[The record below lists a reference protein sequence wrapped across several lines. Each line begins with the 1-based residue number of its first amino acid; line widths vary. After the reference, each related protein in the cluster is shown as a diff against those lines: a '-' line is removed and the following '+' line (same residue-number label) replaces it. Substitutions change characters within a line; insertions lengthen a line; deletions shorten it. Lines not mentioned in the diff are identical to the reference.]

1 MNRFSGLKVVLAL
14 LLIVLSVP
22 SFSQCEILNR
32 VYPDGTMLYYMEPVN
47 FYWTSAKSL
56 KGCIVTD
63 KENYFLQLLP
73 VPFPEK
79 QEGKKLKEDL
89 ELKLSNGKIYKLKHY
104 DTSYDEKDTVIVMQI
119 LYVIQKEEL
128 VDFQNFEVE
137 EVTMK
142 MLKDEG
148 NRTYVFKLHKAAL
161 KEQLACFLKEQEEK
175 KKK

>member
-1 MNRFSGLKVVLAL
+1 MNRMPGLKVVQL
-14 LLIVLSVP
+14 LLLLAISVP
-22 SFSQCEILNR
+22 SFSQCDILNR

-47 FYWTSAKSL
+47 FYWTSSKSL

-63 KENYFLQLLP
+63 KENYFLELQP

-79 QEGKKLKEDL
+79 QDGKNLKEDL
-89 ELKLSNGKIYKLKHY
+89 ELKLSNGKIYSMSHY
-104 DTSYDEKDTVIVMQI
+104 DTRYDEKDTVTVMEI
-119 LYVIQKEEL
+119 LYVIKKEEIA
-128 VDFQNFEVE
+128 DFQNSEVE
-137 EVTMK
+137 QVTMK

-161 KEQLACFLKEQEEK
+161 KEQLACFLKEEESK